1 MLLGGIQGMILCLF
15 LYQKRTINRLAV
27 YFFLLFLF
35 SLSFYNLIYALL
47 DMEFFQYYRPLHM
60 FPYPYKWLIG
70 AGFYFYVKNQFPS
83 KDGKVYHKEEW
94 YLFLPAVLYGLLRT
108 YWFGIS
114 VYENSARI
122 TRVVVDSDFFRI
134 HEFFYQVFTIAI
146 LIASLRLIK
155 KNTQN
160 ENGQKKSQPVFGWL
174 RRLTTVFLLIMII
187 DLILF
192 SFDLFLHNWKE
203 SFAFSYPT
211 FMFNTL
217 LIYWIGYMGFTKP
230 KLFFT
235 SIKQYKKNTPP
246 AHWDLLAKKV
256 QKAIGVD
263 KIYTNSNLT
272 LTEFASE
279 TGTTTK
285 ELSKYINEV
294 HHMNFSEFL
303 NLYRVEEVKE
313 LLRSSEANKYTLVTL
328 AEEAGFSSKSSFNA
342 IFKKATGITPSLYKK
357 NQSTL

>member
-1 MLLGGIQGMILCLF
+1 MLLGGIQGMILCVF
-15 LYQKRTINRLAV
+15 LYQKRTINKLAV

-70 AGFYFYVKNQFPS
+70 AGFYFYIKNQFPP
-83 KDGKVYHKEEW
+83 KDGTVYHKKAW
-94 YLFLPAVLYGLLRT
+94 FILLPAVLYGLLRT
-108 YWFGIS
+108 YWFSIS

-122 TRVVVDSDFFRI
+122 THVIVASDFFRI
-134 HEFFYQVFTIAI
+134 HEFFYQIFTIII
-146 LIASLRLIK
+146 LIASLQVIK
-155 KNTQN
+155 KGTKTNTSAAVIHWS
-160 ENGQKKSQPVFGWL
+160 K
-174 RRLTTVFLLIMII
+174 RLTTVFLLIMII
-187 DLILF
+187 DLLLF
-192 SFDLFLHNWKE
+192 TLDLIVHNWKE

-235 SIKQYKKNTPP
+235 SIKQTKKETPP
-246 AHWDLLAKKV
+246 TYWDVLSKKV
-256 QKAIGVD
+256 HKAIEVD
-263 KIYTNSNLT
+263 KIYTNVNLT

-279 TGTTTK
+279 IGTTTK

-294 HHMNFSEFL
+294 HNMNFSEFL
-303 NLYRVEEVKE
+303 NQYRIEKVKE

-328 AEEAGFSSKSSFNA
+328 AEAAGFSSKSSFNA
-342 IFKKATGITPSLYKK
+342 IFKKMTGMTPSAYKK
-357 NQSTL
+357 KQVSS